1 MFYSAFSRF
10 FIFTVFLLSQIIAFA
25 PDQLRA
31 RNFSPEEGV
40 MTNEIYL
47 AGGCFWGVQEYFS
60 RIPGVVSSTAGYARS
75 RVPNPSYRQV
85 CGGQTGAAE
94 TVRVVYDPSR
104 VSLATLV
111 RQYFKIID
119 PFSVNRQ
126 GNDVGSQYRTG
137 VYYSDAAQRPELERL
152 FAEKTRE
159 YGRPLAVELLP
170 VENFY
175 DAEVEHQDYLKK
187 NPGGYCHISFDSL
200 KDLPANGDDLKSRLS
215 PMEYHVTQQNGTE
228 PPFTGKYWDTDE
240 PGIYV
245 DIINGE
251 PLFLSTKKFISSCGW
266 PSFTAPVADSAV
278 REKLDQSHGM
288 IRTEVRADKSDSHLG
303 HVFNDGPN
311 GSLRYCINSAS
322 LRFVPLS
329 DMKKEGYG
337 DYLKYF
343 SNK

>member
-1 MFYSAFSRF
+1 MIHRAVSRH
-10 FIFTVFLLSQIIAFA
+10 FIFTVFIFFQFILFA
-25 PDQLRA
+25 SAPLKAQNLC
-31 RNFSPEEGV
+31 PEERA

-60 RIPGVVSSTAGYARS
+60 RIPGVISSTSGYAQS
-75 RVPNPSYRQV
+75 RVPDPSYRQV

-104 VSLATLV
+104 VSLAALI

-126 GNDVGSQYRTG
+126 GNDVGTQYRTG
-137 VYYSDAAQRPELERL
+137 VYYADDSLKPELERL
-152 FAEKTRE
+152 FAEEARK
-159 YGRPLAVELLP
+159 YDRPLAVELLP
-170 VENFY
+170 LKNFY
-175 DAEVEHQDYLKK
+175 DAETEHQDYLKK
-187 NPGGYCHISFDSL
+187 NPGGYCHINFDSL
-200 KDLPANGDDLKSRLS
+200 KEFTANQDDLKRRLS

-228 PPFTGKYWDTDE
+228 PPFSGKYWQTDE

-251 PLFLSTKKFISSCGW
+251 PLFLSTNKFISSCGW
-266 PSFTAPVADSAV
+266 PSFVAPVSNSAV

-288 IRTEVRADKSDSHLG
+288 IRTEVRASKSDSHLG

-329 DMKKEGYG
+329 ELEREGYG
-337 DYLKYF
+337 EYLKYF
-343 SNK
+343 PKK